1 MNTWHDGQFD
11 DPVKNAQYQRRAKN
25 QAHYAKKEAQR
36 QFRKDFAPNA
46 EEARFIKRFWQLVLG
61 GLLAIGGIIYIL
73 PAWIVGVIGLSLVAL
88 VIVIAIAAGVKQG
101 HGD

>member
-1 MNTWHDGQFD
+1 MSTWHDGQFD

-46 EEARFIKRFWQLVLG
+46 EEKRFISQLTWVTLGVLF
-61 GLLAIGGIIYIL
+61 
-73 PAWIVGVIGLSLVAL
+73 VIGLDHRSTCPSGCSAW
-88 VIVIAIAAGVKQG
+88 ACS
-101 HGD
+101 